1 MTEQNLQIR
10 EEHSEDDRPLD
21 VEHEELEPDDEF
33 NDYVKPWNPEDIRV
47 TTKNFSIRNILDLV
61 NDGDL
66 DLAPDFQ
73 RLRVWKPKQKSQ
85 LIESIILQ
93 IPLPA
98 FYFAEDRDG
107 AMRVVDGLQRLST
120 IYDFVRGGNE
130 NGFALEQLE
139 YTDDILGARFDGLGA
154 PLKRRINNTQI
165 VAHVIDPST
174 PPAVKYDIFRR
185 INTGGTPL
193 TAQEIRHCMS
203 SARSREFLRVQ
214 AESGLFRE
222 ATGGSLASNTRM
234 VDREVVL
241 RFVAFFLMEDISEYR
256 RIGPMEDLLWKTTER
271 LDNPDDLTD
280 EDLAALHEALTRG
293 LELSLAVFGEHA
305 FRKWPE
311 YTERR
316 NPFNR
321 GLFETW
327 VCRLAVRDEAAV
339 RNAADEIAR
348 RARTLMTD
356 DYDYL
361 SAITSSTGDPYR
373 VTYRFRAV
381 DRLLDEV
388 LA

>member
-1 MTEQNLQIR
+1 MTEQSLPIR

-21 VEHEELEPDDEF
+21 VEHEEVDTDEEF
-33 NDYVKPWNPEDIRV
+33 EDYVKPWNPEDIRV
-47 TTKNFSIRNILDLV
+47 TTKSFSIRNILDLV
-61 NDGDL
+61 DDGDL

-73 RLRVWKPKQKSQ
+73 RLRVWKLKQKSQ

-120 IYDFVRGGNE
+120 IHDFVRGGNE
-130 NGFALEQLE
+130 KGFALEQLE
-139 YTDDILGARFDGLGA
+139 YIDDIRGARFDALAA

-203 SARSREFLRVQ
+203 SARSRDFLRAQ
-214 AESGLFRE
+214 ADTDLFRE
-222 ATGGSLASNTRM
+222 ATGRSLEHNNRM

-241 RFVAFFLMEDISEYR
+241 RFVAFSLMGDIEEYR
-256 RIGPMEDLLWKTTER
+256 KVGPMEDLLWKTTER
-271 LDNPDDLTD
+271 LDNPSDLTD
-280 EDLAALHEALTRG
+280 DDLAELHQALTRG
-293 LELSLAVFGEHA
+293 LDLSLVVFGDHA
-305 FRKWPE
+305 FRKWP
-311 YTERR
+311 YDTERR

-327 VCRLAVRDEAAV
+327 VCCLAARDEAGV
-339 RNAADEIAR
+339 RKAAFEIAQS
-348 RARTLMTD
+348 ARTLMTK

-361 SAITSSTGDPYR
+361 SAITSSTGDPSR
-373 VTYRFRAV
+373 VEYRFRAV